1 MPNKLFSLI
10 ALFFLVFCSQIVSVF
25 PQETTAIISGVVT
38 DETGGLIPGV
48 SIEVTNLDTGIT
60 RMTTTGDEGRYQVP
74 TLSVGNY
81 QVEASLT
88 GFQTGV
94 RTGITLTVG
103 RAALVD
109 FALSVGEISERVT
122 VTGEAPLVETTRS
135 VLTDLVSQQ
144 QIADLPLNGRSY
156 TQLALLQPGVTTLGS
171 QNFSSISGGGAKLSM
186 AGARSTNTYF
196 YLDGTEVK
204 DSFGHTPGSAA
215 GQTLGVDTIREF
227 SVVVS
232 SFSAEFGGSGG
243 VISSVTKSGTNQI
256 HGSVFEY
263 HRNSA
268 LDARNFFD
276 TDPRDPL
283 TRSAPPP
290 FIRNQFGFTL
300 GGPIIQDKT
309 FFFGSY
315 EGLRERL
322 SNTRIINT
330 PTDAVRNGMCTSAPL
345 PPGCLASGPVTTHP
359 EVQPYVDVMPSPNG
373 RDNGNGSG
381 EFISTQSRPI
391 DEDYFMVKVDHQLSD
406 SDSVFGRYTLDNA
419 SRVQPQAYSDF
430 FTEAETRS
438 QYVTL
443 EWNRII
449 SPTLL
454 NTFRAGLNRSKGGD
468 INRSSLDES
477 FNIIDA
483 PDRIPPNLTV
493 GTITTWGPSNAADRF
508 SIVNVFQFTDRLT
521 YTKGRHSIRAGVDI
535 WRYQLNGSNRP
546 RVHGRVRYGGYA
558 DFLEGRPRL
567 LEFLVPGSGDMRGF
581 RQTVPGFYFQDDFQL
596 FPNLTINMG
605 LRFEFVTIPVE
616 VAGRISNL
624 RDVYGDSTTTV
635 GDPFFKL
642 PKNNFGP
649 RIGFAWDPF
658 NTGKTSLRGGFGIFH
673 MQMTYVNWRFP
684 ALQNPPFTIRT
695 QQVFP
700 VDANGRP
707 EVNWKPV
714 IDLDGPFPPA
724 NLAAQ
729 MFDIK
734 TPYMMQ
740 YNLTLQ
746 RELWSDMM
754 FALSYVGSHGV
765 HLGRLQPAN
774 IAEFTVCPCPQ
785 DPSVPDGTKF
795 WEPNADRL
803 NPAFGSIDMRQFD
816 TNSTY
821 NSLQLR
827 VTKRF
832 TSGLQFQTS
841 YTWSNA
847 IDESIGQEG
856 FSGGG
861 WDSYSMDPFD
871 RSRDKGPSSWDLRHN
886 FVANFTYDLPF
897 GANQTGAAGKILGGW
912 QTSGILNMNT
922 GNPSFVSIR
931 FNNSRNLQIPSFNA
945 SERPDLI
952 PGTDN
957 NPVLGGPDQYLDPS
971 SFVVA
976 TPGTMGNLGRN
987 TITQPG
993 LVTLDFSL
1001 VKNTYVSEQVN
1012 FQFRAEFFNIFN
1024 RANFAAPSTN
1034 VFSSSRNPTRVSGSF
1049 GRITRTRTTSRQI
1062 QFALK
1067 ILF

>member
-10 ALFFLVFCSQIVSVF
+10 SLFFLVFCIQIVSVF

-81 QVEASLT
+81 QVEASLA
-88 GFQTGV
+88 GFQTAV

-103 RAALVD
+103 REALVD
-109 FALSVGEISERVT
+109 FALRVGEISERVT

-135 VLTDLVSQQ
+135 VLTDLVAQQ
-144 QIADLPLNGRSY
+144 TIEDLPLNGRSY

-186 AGARSTNTYF
+186 AGSRSTNTYF

-243 VISSVTKSGTNQI
+243 VISSVTKSGTNQL
-256 HGSVFEY
+256 HGSLFEY

-283 TRSAPPP
+283 VRSDPPP

-300 GGPIIQDKT
+300 GGPIVEDKT

-322 SNTRIINT
+322 STTRIINT
-330 PTDAVRNGMCTSAPL
+330 PTDTVR
-345 PPGCLASGPVTTHP
+345 SGGLVPIHP
-359 EVQPYVDVMPSPNG
+359 EVQRYVDAMPRPNG

-391 DEDYFMVKVDHQLSD
+391 DEDYFMAKVDHQVSD
-406 SDSVFGRYTLDNA
+406 SDSLFVRYTLDNA
-419 SRVQPQAYSDF
+419 SRVQPQVFSDF

-438 QYVTL
+438 QYVTA

-449 SPTLL
+449 SPTWL

-468 INRSSLDES
+468 INRVQGLDES

-493 GTITTWGPSNAADRF
+493 PVISQWGPSNAADRF

-521 YTKGRHSIRAGVDI
+521 YTKGRHSIRAGVDVY
-535 WRYQLNGSNRP
+535 RYQLNGQNRP
-546 RVHGRVRYGGYA
+546 RLHGRLRYNSYE

-567 LEFLVPGSGDMRGF
+567 LEFLFPGTGGMRGF

-596 FPNLTINMG
+596 FPNLTINLG
-605 LRFEFVTIPVE
+605 LRFEYSTVPTE
-616 VAGRISNL
+616 VADRISNL
-624 RDVYGDSTTTV
+624 RDVYGDSTLTV

-658 NTGKTSLRGGFGIFH
+658 NTGKTSLRGGFGLFH
-673 MQMTYVNWRFP
+673 MQMTYVNWRLP
-684 ALQNPPFTIRT
+684 ALQNPPFMIRT
-695 QQVFP
+695 QTVFP

-707 EVNWKPV
+707 AVNWPPV
-714 IDLDGPFPPA
+714 IDFNAPIPPA
-724 NLAAQ
+724 NPAAQ
-729 MFDIK
+729 QFDVK

-774 IAEFTVCPCPQ
+774 IGEFTVL
-785 DPSVPDGTKF
+785 PDGTKF
-795 WEPNADRL
+795 WEQNAPRL
-803 NPAFGSIDMRQFD
+803 NPAFGSIDLRQFD

-821 NSLQLR
+821 HSMQLR

-832 TSGLQFQTS
+832 TSGVQFQTS

-847 IDESIGQEG
+847 IDEAIGQEG

-861 WDSYSMDPFD
+861 WDAFSMDPFD

-897 GANQTGAAGKILGGW
+897 GTNQTGAAGKILGGW
-912 QTSGILNMNT
+912 QTSGILNLNT
-922 GNPSFVSIR
+922 GNPSVVSIR
-931 FNNSRNLQIPSFNA
+931 FNNSRNLVIPSFNP
-945 SERPDLI
+945 SERPNLVA
-952 PGTDN
+952 GKDN
-957 NPVLGGPDQYLDPS
+957 NPVLGGPDKYLDAS

-976 TPGTMGNLGRN
+976 TPGTLGNLGRN

-993 LVTLDFSL
+993 LATLDFSL
-1001 VKNTYVSEQVN
+1001 VKNTYVSEEVN
-1012 FQFRAEFFNIFN
+1012 VQFRAEFFNIFN
-1024 RANFAAPSTN
+1024 RANFAAPNGT
-1034 VFSSSRNPTRVSGSF
+1034 VFSSSRSPTRVSGSF
-1049 GRITRTRTTSRQI
+1049 GRITRTRTTARQV